1 MPFDY
6 SPIVPYVI
14 AVLAV
19 LLIYRR
25 LRRNFGIQPLRP
37 VRMWIRIGILVLLAC
52 SLLPA
57 ALSSA
62 QFLLAD
68 VAGLIAGVALGV
80 WGARRTRYER
90 RGAKLYYIP
99 HTYSG
104 IAVSLLLVGRLVYRM
119 AVLYS
124 LNRGTASGA
133 DTLQEL
139 GSPKMFHSP
148 MTVGLLFVV
157 IGYYVCYLGWVL
169 WKSTRIG
176 PEDLEISSIPIAA
189 NPKGYGDSSPGR

>member
-1 MPFDY
+1 MPIDY
-6 SPIVPYVI
+6 SPIMPYVI

-25 LRRNFGIQPLRP
+25 LRRNFGSQPLRP
-37 VRMWIRIGILVLLAC
+37 VRMWIRFGILGLLAC

-62 QFLLAD
+62 ASLLAD
-68 VAGLIAGVALGV
+68 LAGLIAGVALGV

-124 LNRGTASGA
+124 LNRGAAAGA
-133 DTLQEL
+133 ETLQDL
-139 GSPKMFHSP
+139 GSPKMFQSP
-148 MTVGLLFVV
+148 TTAGLLFVV

-189 NPKGYGDSSPGR
+189 HPKGYGDGSPGR

>member
-1 MPFDY
+1 MSIDY

-14 AVLAV
+14 ALLAV

-25 LRRNFGIQPLRP
+25 LRRNFGIQPLQP

-52 SLLPA
+52 ALLPA
-57 ALSSA
+57 ALMSA
-62 QFLLAD
+62 QVLLAD
-68 VAGLIAGVALGV
+68 LAGLAAGVALGV
-80 WGARRTRYER
+80 WGARHTRYER
-90 RGAKLYYIP
+90 RDAKLYYIP

-124 LNRGTASGA
+124 LNRGAATDAE
-133 DTLQEL
+133 TLREIS
-139 GSPKMFHSP
+139 SPKMFQSP
-148 MTVGLLFVV
+148 LTVGLLCVV

-176 PEDLEISSIPIAA
+176 PEDLEISSIPNAA
-189 NPKGYGDSSPGR
+189 HPKGYGDGSPGR

>member
-1 MPFDY
+1 MPIDY

-25 LRRNFGIQPLRP
+25 LRRNFGSQPLRP
-37 VRMWIRIGILVLLAC
+37 VRMWIRIGILVLLAG

-57 ALSSA
+57 ALGSA
-62 QFLLAD
+62 VSLLAD
-68 VAGLIAGVALGV
+68 LAGLIAGVALGV

-90 RGAKLYYIP
+90 RDAKIYYIP

-124 LNRGTASGA
+124 LNRGAATGA
-133 DTLQEL
+133 ETLQDL
-139 GSPKMFHSP
+139 GSPKMFQSP
-148 MTVGLLFVV
+148 TTAGLLFVV

-189 NPKGYGDSSPGR
+189 HPKGSGDGSPGR

>member
-1 MPFDY
+1 MPIDY
-6 SPIVPYVI
+6 SPILPYVI

-37 VRMWIRIGILVLLAC
+37 VRMWIRIGILVLLAG

-57 ALSSA
+57 ALGSA
-62 QFLLAD
+62 ASLLAD
-68 VAGLIAGVALGV
+68 LAGLIAGVALGV

-90 RGAKLYYIP
+90 RDAKLYYIP

-124 LNRGTASGA
+124 LNRGAATAA
-133 DTLQEL
+133 ETLQDL
-139 GSPKMFHSP
+139 GSPKMFQSP
-148 MTVGLLFVV
+148 ITVGLLFVV

-176 PEDLEISSIPIAA
+176 PEDLEISTIPIAA
-189 NPKGYGDSSPGR
+189 HREGYGDGSPGR